1 VTVATLAGPQESFYP
16 LHAHVR
22 VAALDVMSDSASRA
36 QAMGGNLRR
45 LRAVQRVLRRVA
57 PQAVI
62 ASQPETNVLT
72 LLATR
77 LLHRALCRVV
87 VWEHTYAPLMP
98 LTQPWPL
105 ARRLCYPLADAV
117 ATCSAGVAAWFR
129 GWLPREKVAPIH
141 NPVLVGDRRDD
152 HRAAD
157 LARRIAGE
165 RWILAMGR
173 LSQEKGFD
181 LLLRAFARLR
191 RQRQAGWKLGIIG
204 EGPLREELEGNIA
217 GLGLTGDASLLGPFA
232 NPMPVLR
239 AGTIFVLSSRYEGF
253 GIALAEAMACGLP
266 AVAFRCPCGPDE
278 IVRDG
283 VDGLLVPPEDV
294 EALATAVA
302 RLMGDEELRER
313 LAVRA
318 TEASERFSA
327 ARFLDRWEDLIG
339 SLVPPPRND

>member
-16 LHAHVR
+16 LDAPVR
-22 VAALDVMSDSASRA
+22 VAALDVMSDSASHA
-36 QAMGGNLRR
+36 QAMGGNWRR
-45 LRAVQRVLRRVA
+45 LRAVRRVLRRSA
-57 PQAVI
+57 PQVVI

-77 LLHRALCRVV
+77 LLHRVPCRVV
-87 VWEHTYAPLMP
+87 VWEHNHPTLMP

-117 ATCSAGVAAWFR
+117 ATCSAGVAEWFR
-129 GWLPREKVAPIH
+129 LWLPRDKVVPIQ
-141 NPVLVGDRRDD
+141 NPVLLGEREPDP
-152 HRAAD
+152 RAGR

-173 LSQEKGFD
+173 LHRQKGFD

-191 RQRQAGWKLGIIG
+191 RQRQAGWKLGIMG
-204 EGPLREELEGNIA
+204 EGPLRDELEDNVA
-217 GLGLTGDASLLGPFA
+217 DLDLAGDATLLGSFA
-232 NPMPVLR
+232 DPMPVLR

-283 VDGLLVPPEDV
+283 VDGLLVPPEDA
-294 EALATAVA
+294 EALGAAMA
-302 RLMGDEELRER
+302 RLTNDEELRGR

-318 TEASERFSA
+318 AEASERFSP

-339 SLVPPPRND
+339 SLAPPAPQ

>member
-1 VTVATLAGPQESFYP
+1 MTLATLAGPQESFYP
-16 LHAHVR
+16 LDGHVR

-36 QAMGGNLRR
+36 QAMGGNLHR
-45 LRAVQRVLRRVA
+45 LRAVRRVLRRGA
-57 PQAVI
+57 PQVVI

-77 LLHRALCRVV
+77 LLHRVPCRVV
-87 VWEHTYAPLMP
+87 VWEHSYAPLMP

-117 ATCSAGVAAWFR
+117 ATCSAGVAAWFS
-129 GWLPREKVAPIH
+129 GWLLREKVVPIH
-141 NPVLVGDRRDD
+141 NPVLVGDRRAD

-165 RWILAMGR
+165 RWVLAMGR
-173 LSQEKGFD
+173 LSREKGFD

-191 RQRQAGWKLGIIG
+191 RQRQAGWKLGIMG
-204 EGPLREELEGNIA
+204 EGPLRDELEDNIA
-217 GLGLTGDASLLGPFA
+217 DLDLAGDASLLGSFA
-232 NPMPVLR
+232 DPMPVLR
-239 AGTIFVLSSRYEGF
+239 AGTIFVLSSRHEGF

-283 VDGLLVPPEDV
+283 ADGLLVPPEDV
-294 EALATAVA
+294 EALGAAMA
-302 RLMGDEELRER
+302 RLMGDEDLRER
-313 LAVRA
+313 LAGRA
-318 TEASERFSA
+318 AEASERFSA
-327 ARFLDRWEDLIG
+327 ARFLDRWEGLIG
-339 SLVPPPRND
+339 RLAPPPGD